1 MKTMSKTVE
10 YTNKH
15 VPMGATIRMD
25 NGDTYTVI
33 GKHGT
38 DSIVMRS
45 DTPRGG
51 GLVTVPVEHYVMNMS
66 DAVNG
71 YTVSIGEFDDVVL
84 DHMKGTIF

>member
-1 MKTMSKTVE
+1 MSKTIE

-15 VPMGATIRMD
+15 VPTGATIRMD

-33 GKHGT
+33 GKHGA

-45 DTPRGG
+45 DNQHGAMP
-51 GLVTVPVEHYVMNMS
+51 VTVPVEHCVMNMS
-66 DAVNG
+66 DEVNG

-84 DHMKGTIF
+84 DHMNGTIF